1 MNFEPM
7 KEFMDRLVEWRVPGN
22 SISVCIDN
30 KEVFSYQSGYADME
44 KRIPMREDHL
54 FNIYSCTKVST
65 VVAAMQLYEKGY
77 FLLDDPLYDF
87 IPEYR
92 EMYRKD
98 QNGEL
103 IRTKNPITL
112 RNLFTMTS
120 GLSYVMKHQAF
131 EEASRITNGKMDTL
145 TAIKCLAKRPLK
157 FEPGE
162 RWLYSVSHD
171 VLAAV
176 VEVISGMKFRDYM
189 QKNIFEPLG
198 MTETTYHNETV
209 RERMAEQYRFFD
221 RKPVLPSGDGIS
233 CEDTELVQL
242 QATQQTVTGGYVEN
256 VGKDILFVLGEEYD
270 SGGAGITTSVGDYSK
285 FASALA
291 NGGRGANGEQIISH
305 RTLDMMR
312 HNQLSDEL
320 LKYLDW
326 KQLRGYGYGL
336 GVRTLMDKVQ
346 SGSPGPL
353 QEFGW
358 GGAAGATILVDMEH
372 KLSMFY
378 AQHMLNPN
386 EAYYQPRLRN
396 VLYSC
401 LD

>member
-1 MNFEPM
+1 M
-7 KEFMDRLVEWRVPGN
+7 PGN
-22 SISVCIDN
+22 SISICIDN
-30 KEVFSYQSGYADME
+30 KEVFSYQSGFADFE
-44 KRIPMREDHL
+44 NKIPMQKDHL

-65 VVAAMQLYEKGY
+65 VVAALQLYEKGY

-92 EMYRKD
+92 EMYIKTKD
-98 QNGEL
+98 DEL
-103 IRTKNPITL
+103 IKAKNPITL
-112 RNLFTMTS
+112 RHLFTMTS
-120 GLSYVMKHQAF
+120 GISYKLKHLVF
-131 EEASRITNGKMDTL
+131 DEAHTLTNGKMDTL

-162 RWLYSVSHD
+162 KWLYSLSHD

-176 VEVISGMKFRDYM
+176 IEVISGQKFRDYM
-189 QKNIFEPLG
+189 CENIFEPLE
-198 MTETTYHNETV
+198 MTETTYHNDTV
-209 RERMAEQYRFFD
+209 RDKMAEQYRFINSEETD
-221 RKPVLPSGDGIS
+221 
-233 CEDTELVQL
+233 LVKL
-242 QATQQTVTGGYVEN
+242 QATQQSVTGGHIEN
-256 VGKDILFVLGEEYD
+256 VGKDNSFVFGTEYD
-270 SGGAGITTSVGDYSK
+270 SGGAGITTSVSDYSK

-291 NGGRGANGEQIISH
+291 CGGRGTNGEQIISH

-312 HNQLSDEL
+312 QNQLSPEL

-326 KQLRGYGYGL
+326 KQLKGYGYGL
-336 GVRTLMDKVQ
+336 GVRTLMDKAV
-346 SGSPGPL
+346 SGSLGPV

-378 AQHMLNPN
+378 AQHMLNPY

-401 LD
+401 ITE